1 MAEEGENIVPL
12 GITDDAETVIPTPTQ
27 YPTVRLRWDD
37 EQFHYDMIAG
47 ASIPHIAATAL
58 MCEQACATVLQ
69 GGGMDYVPSEPREV
83 RAVFDPHQHGGLPS
97 LVIGGGVSFSDL
109 AFGAAALRA
118 QYEAGLRRPHI
129 EAAAA
134 EIQARAARSAI
145 LNA

>member
-1 MAEEGENIVPL
+1 MAEEGE
-12 GITDDAETVIPTPTQ
+12 TVAVEPTQ
-27 YPTVRLRWDD
+27 CPTVRLRWDD

-58 MCEQACATVLQ
+58 MCEQACHAILQ
-69 GGGMDYVPSEPREV
+69 GGGMDYAPAEPREV
-83 RAVFDPHQHGGLPS
+83 RVAFDPNNHGGVPS

-118 QYEAGLRRPHI
+118 QYEAELRRPYV

-134 EIQARAARSAI
+134 ELQSRAARSAI